1 MQSARRHIP
10 LTLKLP
16 AKSHPLLPHPLSA
29 SPHLAPRSFCWNT
42 GLKNSPS
49 PGGIQPFKGL
59 CWKRNTRAKSNRMT
73 AHAAGFSPR
82 HQKGGRWE
90 CCACFMA
97 FLSPHPFVLSILNR
111 RAAVE
116 KNLLVLKITISPVV
130 SWEWKSR
137 TFEHWDFDQGV
148 WRPSAAGAGL
158 ASGSQET
165 CSALTPAKE
174 FC

>member
-29 SPHLAPRSFCWNT
+29 SPHLAPRSFCWNS

-82 HQKGGRWE
+82 PQKGGRWE

-97 FLSPHPFVLSILNR
+97 SPFSSPLCAFNIKSQGSTWEEFVSPEE
-111 RAAVE
+111 A
-116 KNLLVLKITISPVV
+116 ISPMM
-130 SWEWKSR
+130 SREWNSR
-137 TFEHWDFDQGV
+137 TLEQWGFDQ
-148 WRPSAAGAGL
+148 
-158 ASGSQET
+158 
-165 CSALTPAKE
+165 
-174 FC
+174 

>member
-82 HQKGGRWE
+82 PQKGGRWE

-97 FLSPHPFVLSILNR
+97 FLSPHPFVLSILNL
-111 RAAVE
+111 RAAVA

-130 SWEWKSR
+130 SWEWNGR
-137 TFEHWDFDQGV
+137 TFEQWDFDQ
-148 WRPSAAGAGL
+148 
-158 ASGSQET
+158 
-165 CSALTPAKE
+165 
-174 FC
+174 